1 MKLRLSPILSLLS
14 IPLGSLALPTVALA
28 APAPVLVSAFQ
39 PSSAAGRTLATLLE
53 NYLAQEIRLDPTLQV
68 VRIED
73 TRSFEDYSARIYI
86 DGCPPGDIVGCTSI
100 IAERGAA
107 EFAVTGTVRTTV
119 DGSEVQVDIL
129 DMQQSRVVVSFKSA
143 VASGEDKVF
152 AQAVARVVAAAV
164 RGEVG
169 QEHDIR
175 SDGQEAPARKLD
187 NDAVARQIA
196 QLSKDLGEV
205 SIALTRP
212 DQVISKPAYTV
223 DDVARQ
229 SQTDGVKPWDHLG
242 MTAGAYLRYKNS
254 GLSLM
259 DWRSRAAGRQGQL
272 LITPLFGYA
281 NGAMAGSFYGAYATD
296 DSTAVVESWSA
307 QTQQTAGGAWINGVV
322 SYGLLPELD
331 VGVSVGLQTGQFTVD
346 VDNYVVGQSVEPTE
360 PEVFSAS
367 RVTLGARAHLALLPT
382 RSIRPR
388 FGVGVDWMQGYGVG
402 QFLQLP
408 AWIQVFDAPSLIVGQ
423 LNIGAEARISQRVD
437 FVVQVPV
444 TLLLAG
450 SNVST
455 AHTGTQAVVATTS
468 PERAGLLGVGVSAG
482 LQVRLFGPRTD
493 AHAADEMDVID
504 GD

>member
-1 MKLRLSPILSLLS
+1 MKLRLSPLPSLLS
-14 IPLGSLALPTVALA
+14 IAIGSLGMPAVAFA
-28 APAPVLVSAFQ
+28 APTPVLVSAFQ
-39 PSSAAGRTLATLLE
+39 PTSAAGRTLATLLE
-53 NYLAQEIRLDPTLQV
+53 NYLAQEIALDATLKV

-73 TRSFEDYSARIYI
+73 TRDFEDYSARVYI
-86 DGCPPGDIVGCTSI
+86 EGCPPSDIVGCTSI

-107 EFAVTGTVRTTV
+107 EFAVTGTVRTSV
-119 DGSEVQVDIL
+119 DGSEVELEIL
-129 DMQQSRVVVSFKSA
+129 DMQDSRVVVSFKSA

-152 AQAVARVVAAAV
+152 AQGVARVLTAAV
-164 RGEVG
+164 RGEIG
-169 QEHDIR
+169 EEHDIR

-212 DQVISKPAYTV
+212 DKVIAKPVYTV

-229 SQTDGVKPWDHLG
+229 SQTDGVKPWEHLG
-242 MTAGAYLRYKNS
+242 MTPGAYLRYKNS

-259 DWRSRAAGRQGQL
+259 DWRARAVGRKGQL

-307 QTQQTAGGAWINGVV
+307 QSQQTAGGAWINGVV

-346 VDNYVVGQSVEPTE
+346 VDNYVVDQSVEPTE
-360 PEVFSAS
+360 PEVFPAS
-367 RVTLGARAHLALLPT
+367 RVTVGARANLALLPT

-388 FGVGVDWMQGYGVG
+388 FGAGVDWMQGYGVG

-408 AWIQVFDAPSLIVGQ
+408 AWIAVFDAPSLIVGQ
-423 LNIGAEARISQRVD
+423 VDVGGEARISKRVD
-437 FVVQVPV
+437 FVLQVPV

-455 AHTGTQAVVATTS
+455 AHTGTQSVVATTS
-468 PERAGLLGVGVSAG
+468 PDRAGLVGVGVSAG
-482 LQVRLFGPRTD
+482 LQVRLFGARAD
-493 AHAADEMDVID
+493 AHAADEIDAID

>member
-1 MKLRLSPILSLLS
+1 MKLRLSLLPSLLS
-14 IPLGSLALPTVALA
+14 IALGSLGLPAVAFA
-28 APAPVLVSAFQ
+28 APTPVLVSAFQ
-39 PSSAAGRTLATLLE
+39 PTSAAGRTLATLLE
-53 NYLAQEIRLDPTLQV
+53 NYLAQEIALDATLKV

-73 TRSFEDYSARIYI
+73 TRDFEDYSARVYI
-86 DGCPPGDIVGCTSI
+86 EGCPPSDIVGCTSI

-107 EFAVTGTVRTTV
+107 EFAVTGTVRTSV
-119 DGSEVQVDIL
+119 DGSEVELEIL
-129 DMQQSRVVVSFKSA
+129 DIQDSRVVVSFKSA

-152 AQAVARVVAAAV
+152 AQGVARVLAAAV
-164 RGEVG
+164 RGEIG
-169 QEHDIR
+169 EEHDIR

-212 DQVISKPAYTV
+212 DKGIAKPVYTV

-229 SQTDGVKPWDHLG
+229 SQTDGVKPWEHLG
-242 MTAGAYLRYKNS
+242 MTPGAYLRYKNS

-259 DWRSRAAGRQGQL
+259 EWRARAVGRKQQL

-281 NGAMAGSFYGAYATD
+281 NGAMAGGFYGAYATD

-307 QTQQTAGGAWINGVV
+307 QSQQTAGGAWINGVV

-346 VDNYVVGQSVEPTE
+346 VDNYVVDQSVEPTE
-360 PEVFSAS
+360 PEVFPAS
-367 RVTLGARAHLALLPT
+367 RVTVGARANLALLPT

-388 FGVGVDWMQGYGVG
+388 FGAGVDWMQGYGVG

-408 AWIQVFDAPSLIVGQ
+408 PWIAVFDAPSLIVGQ
-423 LNIGAEARISQRVD
+423 VDVGGEARISKRVD
-437 FVVQVPV
+437 FVLQVPV
-444 TLLLAG
+444 TLLLTG

-455 AHTGTQAVVATTS
+455 AHTGTQSVVATTS
-468 PERAGLLGVGVSAG
+468 PERAGLVGVGVSAG
-482 LQVRLFGPRTD
+482 LQVRLFGARAD
-493 AHAADEMDVID
+493 ARAADEIDAID